1 MIELKH
7 GWDYLNSDKI
17 DINSTNRWK
26 NLEKQLDDITK
37 EIEEEELR
45 LEDESN
51 IYKIGLYFMPT
62 FSNSEVEHEFDVEA
76 YHKESKFNFFND
88 VEFSWT
94 WKIPKRLNLGD
105 YNDLKFYNIFG
116 KIEKLI

>member
-1 MIELKH
+1 MIK
-7 GWDYLNSDKI
+7 
-17 DINSTNRWK
+17 
-26 NLEKQLDDITK
+26 EKQLDDITK